1 MPGVKPKLFSYWR
14 SSCSWRVRIALALK
28 GVDFETEAVHL
39 VKDGGQ
45 QHAEDFK
52 AKNPMAQIPVLVYEG
67 VPLTQS
73 LAIIEFLEEK
83 HPKPSLLPDD
93 AVQRAKVRAV
103 AETIASGI
111 QPLQN
116 LSVLQKIGSEKKMG
130 WAHDVIEVV
139 EEEED
144 EDDFDMF
151 GSDDEV
157 DEEAEAEKQRRLAA
171 YAEKKAK
178 KPALIAK
185 SNVILDVKPWDDET
199 DLVAMEAEIRKIET
213 EGLLWGKAD
222 RKPVAFGVFKL
233 VICAVVED
241 DKVSVDWMEEQI
253 TNLEDYVQSVDVAA
267 FQKI

>member
-1 MPGVKPKLFSYWR
+1 MEFGDVNSASGLEALDRHLADKSYIEGYVPTQADVVVFKALSGPP
-14 SSCSWRVRIALALK
+14 SSTVNALRWHRHIASFGADAAAFPAA
-28 GVDFETEAVHL
+28 GVDTAKLVGGAAAAV
-39 VKDGGQ
+39 
-45 QHAEDFK
+45 A
-52 AKNPMAQIPVLVYEG
+52 A
-67 VPLTQS
+67 
-73 LAIIEFLEEK
+73 
-83 HPKPSLLPDD
+83 PKPAAAP
-93 AVQRAKVRAV
+93 ARPAK
-103 AETIASGI
+103 
-111 QPLQN
+111 
-116 LSVLQKIGSEKKMG
+116 K
-130 WAHDVIEVV
+130 VV

-253 TNLEDYVQSVDVAA
+253 CNLEDYVQSVDVAA